1 MKRFN
6 RSNGTK
12 IQNSVA
18 NTVSISQ
25 AVKMMDWTI
34 PRLHRNVEN
43 GTLKIVRL
51 EGKRFKRITIQS
63 LVELLKKELNALA
76 KRSNAIKESLTV
88 LQTMLDK
95 EYEEHVIQ
103 FSPKYD
109 VETFSYLNDPKNAE
123 LQ

>member
-1 MKRFN
+1 ML
-6 RSNGTK
+6 
-12 IQNSVA
+12 
-18 NTVSISQ
+18 
-25 AVKMMDWTI
+25 DWTI

-63 LVELLKKELNALA
+63 LVELLKKELIVLTR
-76 KRSNAIKESLTV
+76 RSNAIKDSLTV

-95 EYEEHVIQ
+95 EYGEQAIQ

-109 VETFSYLNDPKNAE
+109 VETFSYLSDPKNAE